1 MKKITKK
8 NDYDELIEKI
18 RENVEWYETRNFDD
32 RVYNLTLDNG
42 EKLKICFTH
51 NTIAHLLG
59 INTEYLKATGVFPK
73 DSYDILKLVY
83 NDSYR
88 LYNMVN
94 QGSLTYDSFISDYA
108 MEKLEGFQNIC
119 GIDLYNMEFICQ
131 YSKEYSYLT
140 GHSQLEADY
149 YIGYRG
155 INNLYIIGLKK
166 NGQYYYPM
174 TNRYIDFNDEE
185 TMKFLNQMLANQKL
199 TMPTK
204 SSIFFRETETYSKT
218 LFVDYQKKSTKIKTI
233 NNYAK
238 KYNAIVDVSSGY
250 GYIIEK
256 LLQQFDSKNVLFPA
270 LKGIFEKVTQRTKI
284 DITDI
289 ELEYGELPEDILLLI
304 DDYNN
309 SLNIDISAALDEH
322 TKSVQ
327 EENAHL
333 KNEKQKHIEELEMLR
348 RELLEAKSMVET
360 LSQENSEYKLREE
373 EIVSAMKRI
382 YHL

>member
-1 MKKITKK
+1 
-8 NDYDELIEKI
+8 
-18 RENVEWYETRNFDD
+18 
-32 RVYNLTLDNG
+32 
-42 EKLKICFTH
+42 
-51 NTIAHLLG
+51 
-59 INTEYLKATGVFPK
+59 
-73 DSYDILKLVY
+73 
-83 NDSYR
+83 
-88 LYNMVN
+88 
-94 QGSLTYDSFISDYA
+94 
-108 MEKLEGFQNIC
+108 
-119 GIDLYNMEFICQ
+119 
-131 YSKEYSYLT
+131 
-140 GHSQLEADY
+140 
-149 YIGYRG
+149 
-155 INNLYIIGLKK
+155 
-166 NGQYYYPM
+166 M

-373 EIVSAMKRI
+373 ETVSAMKRI